1 MSFWNY
7 LKEKRRAL
15 ISYLIFG
22 SIFSVSFL
30 LYRLPLMAV
39 GYPAGLCLCVGGI
52 WLTADFIRLWRKN
65 KLLAQTEALTAPLP
79 EPQTVSEEQYLRMIR
94 QLRQQIRELET
105 RSDSQR
111 REMADQYTLWAHQIK
126 TPIASMRLHLESQD
140 SPMSR
145 QLSSELFRISQYV
158 EMALVIQRL
167 DAEDSDYV
175 IRRQPLDNIIRQS
188 VKKFAP
194 EFILRRLRLA
204 WEPTGLEIV
213 TDEKWLGFV
222 MDQLLSNALK
232 YTPSGQIRIYSQ
244 GTTLCVEDSG
254 VGIAAEDLPRIF
266 DKGYTG
272 YNGRMDKNA
281 SGLGLYLCRQV
292 CGRLGHT
299 ISAQSTPGQG
309 SRFSIDLSQKKLVV
323 E

>member
-1 MSFWNY
+1 MSIWSY
-7 LKEKRRAL
+7 IKEKRRAL
-15 ISYLIFG
+15 AGFLLFGGIFA
-22 SIFSVSFL
+22 VSFL

-39 GYPAGLCLCVGGI
+39 IYPAMLCLGLGGL
-52 WLTADFIRLWRKN
+52 WATADFIRLWRKN
-65 KLLAQTEALTAPLP
+65 CHLSQTEALTAPLP

-94 QLRQQIRELET
+94 QLRQQVRELET

-126 TPIASMRLHLESQD
+126 TPIASMRLQLESQD
-140 SPMSR
+140 SLLSR

-167 DAEDSDYV
+167 DSEDSDYV
-175 IRRQPLDNIIRQS
+175 FRRQPLDGIIRQS
-188 VKKFAP
+188 VKKFGP
-194 EFILRRLRLA
+194 EFILRRLRLE

-222 MDQLLSNALK
+222 IDQLLSNALK
-232 YTPSGQIRIYSQ
+232 YTPSGQIRIYNR
-244 GTTLCVEDSG
+244 GDLLCVEDSG

-266 DKGYTG
+266 EKGYTG
-272 YNGRMDKNA
+272 YNGRIDKNA
-281 SGLGLYLCRQV
+281 SGLGLYLCRQI
-292 CGRLGHT
+292 CSRLGHT
-299 ISAQSTPGQG
+299 ISAQSVPGKG
-309 SRFSIDLSQKKLVV
+309 SCFSIDLTQKKLVV

>member
-1 MSFWNY
+1 M
-7 LKEKRRAL
+7 
-15 ISYLIFG
+15 IFG
-22 SIFSVSFL
+22 GVFAVSFL
-30 LYRLPLMAV
+30 LYRLPLKAV
-39 GYPAGLCLCVGGI
+39 GYPAMLCLGLGVI
-52 WLTADFIRLWRKN
+52 WMTADFIRLWRKN
-65 KLLAQTEALTAPLP
+65 KQFAQTEALTASLP
-79 EPQTVSEEQYLRMIR
+79 EPQTVSEEQYLRMID
-94 QLRQQIRELET
+94 QLRRQIRDLET

-111 REMADQYTLWAHQIK
+111 KEMADQYTLWAHQIK
-126 TPIASMRLHLESQD
+126 TPIASMRLQLESQD
-140 SPMSR
+140 SPQSR

-167 DAEDSDYV
+167 DATDHDYV
-175 IRRQPLDNIIRQS
+175 IRRQALDGIIRQS

-194 EFILRRLRLA
+194 EFILRRLRLE

-222 MDQLLSNALK
+222 IDQLLSNALK
-232 YTPSGQIRIYSQ
+232 YTPSGQIRIYSR
-244 GTTLCVEDSG
+244 GSILCVEDSG

-266 DKGYTG
+266 EKGYTG

-281 SGLGLYLCRQV
+281 SGLGLYLCRQI
-292 CGRLGHT
+292 CGRLGHS

-309 SRFSIDLSQKKLVV
+309 SCFSIDLSQKKLVV